1 MSNDSVPAQSS
12 SKRLLN
18 LEDPEGQVPLD
29 SKFYIERFPIEADC
43 YQTITKPGALIRVKA
58 PRQMGK
64 SSLLSRIIHYAGQQ
78 GYRTA
83 YLNFQSAD
91 SEFLSSLDRFL
102 QWFCASLSDE
112 LNLDNKLTDYWT
124 EDCLGSK
131 RKSTNYFQRYL
142 LAKTPVP
149 LVLGLDE
156 VDQIFQYPEIATDF
170 FAMLRTWHEQ
180 GKNMP
185 AWKKLRLAIAH
196 SKEVY
201 IPLNINQSPFNVG
214 LAIELPELNLS
225 QVEDL
230 VQRHQLNW
238 QPDQIEQIMVILGG
252 NPYLIRV
259 ALYEIARERL
269 TLEELIQLAPTEA
282 GPYDQHLRRHLL
294 NLETDESLLTAFQQ
308 VITSEQ
314 PIRIGASEAFKL
326 RSMGLVKIQGNLVE
340 PLCSLYRDYFRE
352 HLSDH
357 STVNTELQAPQ
368 CEINPIQKPKITLA
382 AIMFTDVVNSTQLMV
397 ANQTQM
403 LELLT
408 RDFQLMRDI
417 CNRYEGQVLK
427 SMGDGLLMYFKS
439 AVQAVSC
446 AQEIQKI
453 LVISAVSLPSHQVL
467 YHRIGIHLGDVFFSG
482 DDVLGEGVNM
492 AARLQ
497 GQACMN
503 GICISKT
510 VYEVVKN
517 HLSLKAEYMGLKPL
531 KGFPES
537 VDLYQINP

>member
-1 MSNDSVPAQSS
+1 MSELHPLPENAP
-12 SKRLLN
+12 KPPLN
-18 LEDPEGQVPLD
+18 LEEPQGQVPLD
-29 SKFYIERFPIEADC
+29 STFYIERFPIESDC
-43 YQTITKPGALIRVKA
+43 YQTITKSGALIRVKA

-64 SSLLSRIIHYAGQQ
+64 SSLLSRILDYADQQ

-91 SEFLSSLDRFL
+91 SNFLSSLDRFL
-102 QWFCASLSDE
+102 QWFCASVSDE
-112 LNLDNKLTDYWT
+112 LNIENKLADYWQD
-124 EDCLGSK
+124 ECLGSK

-142 LAKTPVP
+142 LAEIPEA

-170 FAMLRTWHEQ
+170 FALLRTWHEQ
-180 GKNMP
+180 GKNMVV
-185 AWKKLRLAIAH
+185 WKKFRLAIAH

-214 LAIELPELNLS
+214 LPIELPELNVS
-225 QVEDL
+225 QVQDL
-230 VQRHQLNW
+230 IQRHQLNW
-238 QPDQIEQIMVILGG
+238 QEEEVQKLIEIVGG

-259 ALYEIARERL
+259 ALYEIARQRL
-269 TLEELIQLAPTEA
+269 TLEQLIKLAPTEE
-282 GPYDQHLRRHLL
+282 GPYYEHLRRHLV
-294 NLETDESLLTAFQQ
+294 NLESDESLLAAFKQ
-308 VITSEQ
+308 VVTSTQ
-314 PIRIGASEAFKL
+314 PIQISSSEAFKL
-326 RSMGLVKIQGNLVE
+326 RSMGLVKIKGNLVE
-340 PLCSLYRDYFRE
+340 PLCNLYRDYFQN
-352 HLSDH
+352 HLPDNA
-357 STVNTELQAPQ
+357 TVTRELQSHHPSTPAPHL
-368 CEINPIQKPKITLA
+368 PKIILA
-382 AIMFTDVVNSTQLMV
+382 AIIFTDVVNSTQLMV
-397 ANQTQM
+397 ANQSQM

-427 SMGDGLLMYFKS
+427 SMGDGLLMYFNS

-446 AQEIQKI
+446 AQEIQKT
-453 LVISAVSLPSHQVL
+453 LVRSATCLPSHQVL

-497 GQACMN
+497 GQAGMN

-517 HLSLKAEYMGLKPL
+517 HLSLKADYLGLKPL
-531 KGFPES
+531 KGFPEP

>member
-1 MSNDSVPAQSS
+1 MSNDSLPPQSS
-12 SKRLLN
+12 SKQLLN
-18 LEDPEGQVPLD
+18 LEEPEGQVPLD

-43 YQTITKPGALIRVKA
+43 YQTITKSGALIRVKA

-64 SSLLSRIIHYAGQQ
+64 SSLLSRIIDYADQQ

-102 QWFCASLSDE
+102 QWFCVSLSDE
-112 LNLDNKLTDYWT
+112 LNLENKLTDYWT

-142 LAKTPVP
+142 LAEIQNP

-170 FAMLRTWHEQ
+170 FALLRTWHEQ

-185 AWKKLRLAIAH
+185 AWKKLRLVIAH

-225 QVEDL
+225 QVQDL
-230 VQRHQLNW
+230 VERHQLNW
-238 QPDQIEQIMVILGG
+238 QPDQLKQLMVLLGG

-259 ALYEIARERL
+259 ALYQIARKRL
-269 TLEELIQLAPTEA
+269 TLEELIQLAPTEE

-294 NLETDESLLTAFQQ
+294 NLETDESLLTAFKQ
-308 VITSEQ
+308 VVTSEQ
-314 PIRIGASEAFKL
+314 PMRIGASEAFKL
-326 RSMGLVKIQGNLVE
+326 RSMGLVKIKDNLLE
-340 PLCSLYRDYFRE
+340 PSCSLYRDYFRE
-352 HLSDH
+352 HLPEN
-357 STVNTELQAPQ
+357 STITTELKPPQ
-368 CEINPIQKPKITLA
+368 SSTNPIHKPKITLA
-382 AIMFTDVVNSTQLMV
+382 AIVFTDVVNSTQMMV

-403 LELLT
+403 LESLT

-427 SMGDGLLMYFKS
+427 SMGDGLLMYFNS
-439 AVQAVSC
+439 AVKAVSC
-446 AQEIQKI
+446 TQEIQKT
-453 LVISAVSLPSHQVL
+453 LVRSAAFLPSEQVL
-467 YHRIGIHLGDVFFSG
+467 YHRMGIHLGDVFFSG
-482 DDVLGEGVNM
+482 NDVLGEGVNM

-517 HLSLKAEYMGLKPL
+517 HIHLEAKFMGSKPL
-531 KGFPES
+531 KGFPEP

>member
-1 MSNDSVPAQSS
+1 VSNDSVPAQSS

-201 IPLNINQSPFNVG
+201 IPL
-214 LAIELPELNLS
+214 
-225 QVEDL
+225 
-230 VQRHQLNW
+230 
-238 QPDQIEQIMVILGG
+238 
-252 NPYLIRV
+252 
-259 ALYEIARERL
+259 
-269 TLEELIQLAPTEA
+269 
-282 GPYDQHLRRHLL
+282 
-294 NLETDESLLTAFQQ
+294 
-308 VITSEQ
+308 
-314 PIRIGASEAFKL
+314 K
-326 RSMGLVKIQGNLVE
+326 
-340 PLCSLYRDYFRE
+340 
-352 HLSDH
+352 
-357 STVNTELQAPQ
+357 
-368 CEINPIQKPKITLA
+368 
-382 AIMFTDVVNSTQLMV
+382 
-397 ANQTQM
+397 
-403 LELLT
+403 
-408 RDFQLMRDI
+408 
-417 CNRYEGQVLK
+417 
-427 SMGDGLLMYFKS
+427 
-439 AVQAVSC
+439 
-446 AQEIQKI
+446 
-453 LVISAVSLPSHQVL
+453 
-467 YHRIGIHLGDVFFSG
+467 
-482 DDVLGEGVNM
+482 
-492 AARLQ
+492 
-497 GQACMN
+497 
-503 GICISKT
+503 
-510 VYEVVKN
+510 
-517 HLSLKAEYMGLKPL
+517 
-531 KGFPES
+531 
-537 VDLYQINP
+537 

>member
-1 MSNDSVPAQSS
+1 VSNDSVPAQSS

-314 PIRIGASEAFKL
+314 PIRIGSSEAFKL

-531 KGFPES
+531 KGFPEP

>member
-1 MSNDSVPAQSS
+1 MSELHPRPQSTPNPS
-12 SKRLLN
+12 LN
-18 LEDPEGQVPLD
+18 LEEPLGQVPLD
-29 SKFYIERFPIEADC
+29 SAFYIERFPIESDC
-43 YQTITKPGALIRVKA
+43 YQTITKSGALIRVKA

-64 SSLLSRIIHYAGQQ
+64 SSLLSRILNYGNQQ
-78 GYRTA
+78 GYQTA

-91 SEFLSSLDRFL
+91 SKFLSSLDQFL
-102 QWFCASLSDE
+102 QWFCASLSDQ
-112 LNLDNKLTDYWT
+112 LNLENKLGDYWK
-124 EDCLGSK
+124 DDYLGSK
-131 RKSTNYFQRYL
+131 SKSTNYLQRYL
-142 LAKTPVP
+142 LAEISHAV
-149 LVLGLDE
+149 VVGLDE

-170 FAMLRTWHEQ
+170 FALLRTWHEQ

-201 IPLNINQSPFNVG
+201 IPLHINQSPFNVG
-214 LAIELPELNLS
+214 LPIELPELNEL
-225 QVEDL
+225 QVQDL
-230 VQRHQLNW
+230 IQRHQLNW
-238 QPDQIEQIMVILGG
+238 QEAEVQQLMVILGG

-269 TLEELIQLAPTEA
+269 NLEQLIALAPTEE
-282 GPYDQHLRRHLL
+282 GPYYEHLRRHLL
-294 NLETDESLLTAFQQ
+294 NLESDESLLTAFKQ
-308 VITSEQ
+308 VVNCEQ
-314 PIRIGASEAFKL
+314 PIRIGSSEAFKL
-326 RSMGLVKIQGNLVE
+326 RSMGLVKIHGNLVE
-340 PLCSLYRDYFRE
+340 PLCNLYRDYFRE
-352 HLSDH
+352 HLPDH
-357 STVNTELQAPQ
+357 LSVTGVLARDQPPSHR
-368 CEINPIQKPKITLA
+368 ILA
-382 AIMFTDVVNSTQLMV
+382 AIVFTDVVNSTQLMV

-403 LELLT
+403 LESLT
-408 RDFQLMRDI
+408 RDFQWMRDI

-427 SMGDGLLMYFKS
+427 SMGDGLLMYFNS

-446 AQEIQKI
+446 AQEIQKN
-453 LVISAVSLPSHQVL
+453 LVRSATYLPSNQVL

-497 GQACMN
+497 GQAGMN

-517 HLSLKAEYMGLKPL
+517 HIPLQAEYIGLKPL
-531 KGFPES
+531 KGFPEP